1 MENVPPATRERVDET
16 RALFC
21 MNFYEISRH
30 KTRDSPIGTRV
41 HRVPVTGHKFHSLAL
56 VALEIKL
63 DCLKK
68 KREKEKMKKKGNK
81 KEVLYSMSCRSY
93 GGWFLRFWV
102 VEEVWLEY
110 IRVRVPTAGM
120 KLLVLNLVFVQFRG
134 NYREIYRN
142 TEKFE

>member
-68 KREKEKMKKKGNK
+68 KKKREKEKMRKREGEIRRKSYTRCPAEVMEGGFCDFGWSKKF
-81 KEVLYSMSCRSY
+81 
-93 GGWFLRFWV
+93 GW
-102 VEEVWLEY
+102 
-110 IRVRVPTAGM
+110 
-120 KLLVLNLVFVQFRG
+120 N
-134 NYREIYRN
+134 IYVCAFQRQQ
-142 TEKFE
+142 

>member
-1 MENVPPATRERVDET
+1 
-16 RALFC
+16 
-21 MNFYEISRH
+21 
-30 KTRDSPIGTRV
+30 
-41 HRVPVTGHKFHSLAL
+41 
-56 VALEIKL
+56 
-63 DCLKK
+63 
-68 KREKEKMKKKGNK
+68 
-81 KEVLYSMSCRSY
+81 MSCRSY

-142 TEKFE
+142 TGKFE

>member
-41 HRVPVTGHKFHSLAL
+41 RHRVPVTRHKFHSLAL

-68 KREKEKMKKKGNK
+68 KRKEKRKK
-81 KEVLYSMSCRSY
+81 
-93 GGWFLRFWV
+93 
-102 VEEVWLEY
+102 
-110 IRVRVPTAGM
+110 
-120 KLLVLNLVFVQFRG
+120 
-134 NYREIYRN
+134 
-142 TEKFE
+142 

>member
-93 GGWFLRFWV
+93 GG
-102 VEEVWLEY
+102 
-110 IRVRVPTAGM
+110 
-120 KLLVLNLVFVQFRG
+120 
-134 NYREIYRN
+134 
-142 TEKFE
+142 

>member
-1 MENVPPATRERVDET
+1 MENVPPATKERVDET

-68 KREKEKMKKKGNK
+68 KKRKGKNEKKGK
-81 KEVLYSMSCRSY
+81 
-93 GGWFLRFWV
+93 
-102 VEEVWLEY
+102 
-110 IRVRVPTAGM
+110 
-120 KLLVLNLVFVQFRG
+120 
-134 NYREIYRN
+134 
-142 TEKFE
+142 